1 MNEPILSIIVPVYN
15 VEEYLIDCLESV
27 AKSIEKIDAE
37 VLLIDDGS
45 TDNSGSMAKTF
56 ADSHNKFFYYR
67 KENGGLSDARNFG
80 TARAQGK
87 YLCFVDSDD
96 LVKEN
101 MYENML
107 AAAEYHQ
114 ADLTIVN
121 VIRFDSKG
129 FRESSL
135 HDRVFYDLD
144 YAAAHIDYCDNFIY
158 DTTAWNKL
166 IRRDFWERNGFR
178 YPVGWRFEDMPVSL
192 AMHIKANKVAI
203 VREIGYL
210 WRDRDGKT
218 RSITQENNSMINLT
232 HRIKMWDDMYEYIEK
247 EQKDPERLRTLL
259 SFKILTEDLPMYA
272 NMVAE
277 HYVEDDA
284 EGYSDTILSF
294 MERHFTEADYEKLPA
309 AHKLKYRL
317 LREGRK
323 EDLKTLTAFE
333 KRKYKNL
340 PFIKEGDDI
349 YIELPE
355 EMFGISRESAENDI
369 RLRNPESAIT
379 DIGIEGDKIS
389 ISSYCFLRRINTPA
403 FEDIE
408 IHCLLF
414 NSVTGNK
421 KELELTRLSN
431 HELTKRVG
439 SVYDGYNRKV
449 NEYNYDGTGFSLTI
463 DLGEVGMSGKFPGN
477 NCILVQYRT
486 GRKEGIYTL
495 KSPGPDW
502 DRAID
507 GTDVVCENNTVH
519 FRFDA
524 ARTLW
529 LNMGECESG
538 KEVSFS
544 EEAVLCNV
552 KKEGRSTV
560 LVNVQIPSVNEAP
573 CSAKLVW
580 DDALAQKVIE
590 ISDEAKLTAGEQNVA
605 FRIDIDAAGIRDDLY
620 EGRRKVELQVTTAA
634 GVQRYIPSIS
644 GMVCASIVNDDRRA
658 VFTADE
664 DGSLVVDVFRI
675 NEPTGNSKLYAREM
689 LYPQYM
695 KEPLDDKCIVFEAYW
710 GAQYSC
716 NPRALYEYIDR
727 EHPEYKCVWSLT
739 DEKTPI
745 KGKGIRVQRYSA
757 EYYHYLATAK
767 YLVNNV
773 NFENAYKKRQGQIE
787 IQTMHGTP
795 FKSMGLDVKDDFPD
809 EKAVRNFIKRNR
821 RWNYLVVQGKFSE
834 SMAWQWFRYKGNIL
848 RTGYPRTDDLFDVSG
863 EERDALKK
871 IYGIPSGKKVILYA
885 PTFRHKG
892 QYEMPLDLELMREEL
907 SDEYVLLIRLHH
919 FINDSYKV
927 PEDRDFIIDAGKY
940 SAIDDFYK
948 IADVLITDYS
958 SVMFDYTLTGKR
970 IIFFAYD
977 LEEYTGSIRG
987 TCFDLEKEAPGPVV
1001 RTTAEIVGAVRDYS
1015 RTYDEK
1021 RNRFIDE
1028 YLTYENN
1035 KSAERIFE
1043 EVFLKGSSD
1052 RSVKARSLL
1061 VNAVRALLPKKL
1073 FRYLR
1078 NRSMKA

>member
-45 TDNSGSMAKTF
+45 KDNSGSMAKAF
-56 ADSHNKFFYYR
+56 ADAHKKFFYYR

-107 AAAEYHQ
+107 TAAEYHQ

-121 VIRFDSKG
+121 VIRFDSTG

-135 HDRVFYDLD
+135 HDRVFYDMD
-144 YAAAHIDYCDNFIY
+144 HAVAHIDYCDNFIY

-166 IRRDFWERNGFR
+166 IRRDFWERNGFK

-232 HRIKMWDDMYEYIEK
+232 HRIKMWEDMYEYIEK
-247 EQKDPERLRTLL
+247 EQKDPERLKTLL
-259 SFKILTEDLPMYA
+259 SFKILTEDLPMYV

-277 HYVEDDA
+277 YYVEEDP

-294 MERHFTEADYEKLPA
+294 MDRHFTETDYEKIPA

-323 EDLKTLTAFE
+323 EELKTLTAFE

-340 PFIKEGDDI
+340 PFNKEGDKI
-349 YIELPE
+349 YIDLPE
-355 EMFGISRESAENDI
+355 EMFGISRASAENDI

-379 DIGIEGDKIS
+379 DIEIDGDRIS
-389 ISSYCFLRRINTPA
+389 IYSYCFLRRINTPS
-403 FEDIE
+403 FEDME
-408 IHCLLF
+408 ISCLLF

-421 KELELTRLSN
+421 KELELTRINN
-431 HELTKRVG
+431 HALTKRVG

-463 DLGEVGMSGKFPGN
+463 DLGDAGISGQFPGN
-477 NCILVQYRT
+477 NCILVKYRT

-495 KSPGPDW
+495 KSPGPEW
-502 DRAID
+502 DSAID
-507 GTDVVCENNTVH
+507 GTDAVCENNTAH
-519 FRFDA
+519 FWFDA
-524 ARTLW
+524 GRTLW
-529 LNMGECESG
+529 LNIG
-538 KEVSFS
+538 KNRPADEIQRS
-544 EEAVLCNV
+544 EDAVLCDV
-552 KKEGRSTV
+552 KKESSSTAI
-560 LVNVQIPSVNEAP
+560 VNAQIPCVVGAA
-573 CSAKLVW
+573 CSAKFVCY
-580 DDALAQKVIE
+580 DSLAQKTID
-590 ISDEAKLTAGEQNVA
+590 ISDEAELTAGEQNANFQV
-605 FRIDIDAAGIRDDLY
+605 DIDAAGIREDLY
-620 EGRRKVELQVTTAA
+620 EGRRKLELQVTTAA
-634 GVQRYIPSIS
+634 GVQRYIPSAS
-644 GMVCASIVNDDRRA
+644 GAVCVSIVNDDRRA

-664 DGSLVVDVFRI
+664 NGRLVMDVFRL

-695 KEPLDDKCIVFEAYW
+695 KEPLDEKCIVFEAYW

-716 NPRALYEYIDR
+716 NPRALYEYIDQ

-767 YLVNNV
+767 YFVNNV

-809 EKAVRNFIKRNR
+809 EKAVRNYIKRNR

-848 RTGYPRTDDLFDVSG
+848 RTGYPRTDDLFNVS
-863 EERDALKK
+863 EEEKISLKDL
-871 IYGIPSGKKVILYA
+871 YGIPSDKKVILYA

-892 QYEMPLDLELMREEL
+892 KYEMPLDLDLMRQSL

-919 FINDSYKV
+919 FVSESYKV
-927 PEDRDFIIDAGKY
+927 PEDGSFIFDAGKY
-940 SAIDDFYK
+940 SSINDFYK

-958 SVMFDYTLTGKR
+958 SVMFDYVLTGNK

-1001 RTTAEIVGAVRDYS
+1001 RTTEDVISSIRSNEGF
-1015 RTYDEK
+1015 DEK
-1021 RNRFIDE
+1021 RQAFLDK
-1028 YLTYENN
+1028 YLNYENSESS
-1035 KSAERIFE
+1035 KKIFE
-1043 EVFLKGSSD
+1043 EVFVKGRVD
-1052 RSVKARSLL
+1052 KKIKTRSVLIKA
-1061 VNAVRALLPKKL
+1061 VKKLLPKKAL
-1073 FRYLR
+1073 RYLR
-1078 NRSMKA
+1078 NKVMKL